1 MTKHDITHFPSH
13 DKTNGWAAFLPER
26 TPRPS
31 LEGDIRADWIV
42 AGAGLAGLAAARR
55 LAENRPDDKI
65 VVIDAAAAS
74 DGASGRNSG
83 FAIDLPHT
91 VGSNNDENE
100 GAHGYMRLA
109 RAAISYLEDIV
120 TAHGIDCDWHKRGK
134 YQTVVTPKV
143 ATEMLEPFGRALE
156 QLDEPFEWLDASA
169 LADKLGT
176 HHNYAGIYTP
186 GCILLNPVALMR
198 GLADTLPENV
208 TLYEHTP
215 ALSVEYSNGTEI
227 KTPQGSIRAPKLII
241 AVNAFASQFG
251 HMKNKILPMLAHAS
265 LTRPLTEE
273 ERARYGV
280 IEDWGSTPC
289 NSFVGIT
296 MRYTSDH
303 RILIRELIR
312 YRPSQH
318 VSSELQARINAR
330 HQRLFDARFPQIAG
344 IPLTHTWTGFVGL
357 SRNGAP
363 GWGEAAPGVWT
374 AVCQNA
380 IGITKGTISGLL
392 AADAACGREN
402 PLLED
407 MRALGQPSDLPPE
420 PFRALGVRGRL
431 FWDLWTAR
439 HEL

>member
-1 MTKHDITHFPSH
+1 MTKHEITHFPSH
-13 DKTNGWAAFLPER
+13 DTTNGWAAFLPPR
-26 TPRPS
+26 TPRPP
-31 LEGDIRADWIV
+31 LEGEIRADWIV

-65 VVIDAAAAS
+65 VVIDAAAAG

-83 FAIDLPHT
+83 FGIDLPHT
-91 VGSNNDENE
+91 VGTNNDENE

-109 RAAISYLEDIV
+109 RAALAYLEDIV
-120 TAHGIDCDWHKRGK
+120 TTHGIDCDWRTKGK

-143 ATEMLEPFGRALE
+143 SAEMLEPFGRALE
-156 QLDEPFEWLDASA
+156 ALGEPFEWLDKDA
-169 LADKLGT
+169 LAAKLGT
-176 HHNYAGIYTP
+176 THNHAAIYTP

-215 ALSVEYSNGTEI
+215 AKAVEYRNGTEI
-227 KTPQGSIRAPKLII
+227 TTPNGAIRAPKMILG
-241 AVNAFASQFG
+241 VNAFAEQFG
-251 HMKNKILPMLAHAS
+251 QMKDKILPMLAHAS
-265 LTRPLTEE
+265 LTRPLTED

-280 IEDWGSTPC
+280 AEDWGVTPC

-296 MRYTSDH
+296 MRYTSDY
-303 RILIRELIR
+303 RILIRECIR

-318 VSSELQARINAR
+318 VGAALQARIKAR

-357 SRNGAP
+357 SRNGSP

-392 AADAACGREN
+392 AADLACEREN
-402 PLLED
+402 PLLGD
-407 MRALGQPSDLPPE
+407 MAALGTPSNLPPE
-420 PFRALGVRGRL
+420 PIRALGVRGRL
-431 FWDLWTAR
+431 LWDLWTAR
-439 HEL
+439 HEA